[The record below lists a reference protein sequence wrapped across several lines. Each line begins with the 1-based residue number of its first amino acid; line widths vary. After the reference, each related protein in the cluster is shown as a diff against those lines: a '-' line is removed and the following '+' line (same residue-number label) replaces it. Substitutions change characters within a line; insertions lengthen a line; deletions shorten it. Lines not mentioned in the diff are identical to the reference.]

1 MKKRTNEIINNTHTD
16 GEKEPNAVR
25 LIRKANR
32 LVEGKYRFDIW
43 EMRVFT
49 KMLMKIHR
57 DDEDFKVYRIYLHEV
72 IQDFELQEDG
82 HSYKYLKQG
91 AERLGRREIRV
102 LMDTPDGK
110 MELFT
115 HIATGVKSFVE
126 EKSAKYLDISFH
138 PDMKPLLLQLQS
150 QFLMYDVRNILKLQ
164 SSFSVRIYE
173 LLKQY
178 ETIGK
183 RQIKIQELKEMLDV
197 TEKYPLYGNF
207 KQRVIVK
214 AQEDLE
220 AYTDIKFTFDEIKT
234 GRAVTG
240 LVFWI
245 SPNKMRQD
253 IGKMLYFPE
262 VIQEPIKISELSD
275 LYSLVQN
282 WNGISMTILER
293 WNEIY
298 GFNALEKQ
306 IKKTIELISKGKQIH
321 NPVGFMTW
329 ALQNPNAINEPQ
341 KTLKIDFDAKKTQPK
356 WSSKQI
362 DSCWKGEFAE
372 WYPKYLEQVAKS
384 VGREEF
390 HKTVEDLRLVY
401 PEKIFSNLFLFS
413 DGSVN
418 EEALNSSVG
427 VRLLEKKGQS
437 KEKVFKDW
445 FLKNHEIEIN
455 LLRSGEWIMVE

>member
-1 MKKRTNEIINNTHTD
+1 MKKHNNDKNNSTTN
-16 GEKEPNAVR
+16 KETNVVK

-72 IQDFELQEDG
+72 IQDFDLQEDG

-138 PDMKPLLLQLQS
+138 PDMKPFLLQLQS

-164 SSFSVRIYE
+164 SSFSIRIYE

-183 RQIKIQELKEMLDV
+183 RQIKIHELKEMLDV
-197 TEKYPLYGNF
+197 VEKYPLYGNF

-220 AYTDIKFTFDEIKT
+220 KYTDIKFTFDEVKT
-234 GRAVTG
+234 GRAVTAIT
-240 LVFWI
+240 FWI
-245 SPNKMRQD
+245 TPNKNKQD
-253 IGKMLYFPE
+253 FGKMLYFPE
-262 VIQEPIKISELSD
+262 IAEELKGSGQTDD
-275 LYSLVQN
+275 LLTLTQN
-282 WNGISMTILER
+282 WEGMTTALIEQWVNIYGIEEVSKEIIKTNKLILE
-293 WNEIY
+293 
-298 GFNALEKQ
+298 
-306 IKKTIELISKGKQIH
+306 GKNVH
-321 NPVGFMTW
+321 NPVGFVTW
-329 ALQNPNAINEPQ
+329 ALQNPNVIKGATPPP
-341 KTLKIDFDAKKTQPK
+341 LKVQIVHQEELKL
-356 WSSKQI
+356 SSKEI
-362 DSCWKGEFAE
+362 DNYWKGDFNQ
-372 WYPKYLEQVAKS
+372 WFLDYLQQIAISSPHEVFHS
-384 VGREEF
+384 IVEE
-390 HKTVEDLRLVY
+390 LRHLY
-401 PEKIFSNLFLFS
+401 SEKLFSTLFLYK

-427 VRLLEKKGQS
+427 VKLLEKENKT
-437 KEKVFKDW
+437 KESVFVDW
-445 FLKNHEIEIN
+445 FFERFQKKITLQRNGTW
-455 LLRSGEWIMVE
+455 S

>member
-1 MKKRTNEIINNTHTD
+1 MKKLKKDKIDKNQPLKKDTEVV
-16 GEKEPNAVR
+16 K

-82 HSYKYLKQG
+82 HSYKFLKQG

-126 EKSAKYLDISFH
+126 EKTAKYLDISFH
-138 PDMKPLLLQLQS
+138 PDMKPYLLQLQS

-164 SSFSVRIYE
+164 SSFSIRIYE

-183 RQIKIQELKEMLDV
+183 RTLKVQELKEMLDV
-197 TEKYPLYGNF
+197 IDKYPLYGNF

-220 AYTDIKFTFDEIKT
+220 KYTDIKFTFDEVKS

-245 SPNKMRQD
+245 IPNREKQD
-253 IGKMLYFPE
+253 SGNLLYLPDVAATIVE
-262 VIQEPIKISELSD
+262 DNDLEISQLLTLS
-275 LYSLVQN
+275 Q
-282 WNGISMTILER
+282 R
-293 WNEIY
+293 WEGVSKNVVEQWRNTY
-298 GFNALEKQ
+298 GFERVLAQ
-306 IKKTIELISKGKQIH
+306 IKKTNKQISEGKKIH
-321 NPVGFMTW
+321 NPMGFVVW
-329 ALQNPNAINEPQ
+329 SLQNPEITTIVSEPVLKTEPSQ
-341 KTLKIDFDAKKTQPK
+341 KQAPQFSA
-356 WSSKQI
+356 KQI
-362 DSCWKGEFAE
+362 AFYLNGEFAN
-372 WYPKYLEQVAKS
+372 WFVIYLQNVAINCDKILYHQK
-384 VGREEF
+384 VDE
-390 HKTVEDLRLVY
+390 LRATY
-401 PEKIFSNLFLFS
+401 SEKLFNSLFMFS

-418 EEALNSSVG
+418 EESLNSSVG
-427 VRLLEKKGQS
+427 IKLIEMQHKT
-437 KEKVFKDW
+437 KETVFQEW
-445 FLKNHEIEIN
+445 FWNKFNIRIIQQ
-455 LLRSGEWIMVE
+455 RSGDWEVI

>member
-1 MKKRTNEIINNTHTD
+1 MKKTTNHINQDTSN
-16 GEKEPNAVR
+16 KESNVVR
-25 LIRKANR
+25 LVRKANR

-138 PDMKPLLLQLQS
+138 PDMKPFLLQLQS
-150 QFLMYDVRNILKLQ
+150 QYLMYDVRNILKLQ
-164 SSFSVRIYE
+164 SSFSIRIYE

-183 RQIKIQELKEMLDV
+183 RQIKISELKEMLDV
-197 TEKYPLYGNF
+197 LDKYPLYGNF

-214 AQEDLE
+214 AQEDL
-220 AYTDIKFTFDEIKT
+220 ANYTDIKFTFEEVKT
-234 GRAVTG
+234 GRSVTS
-240 LVFWI
+240 LIFWI
-245 SPNKMRQD
+245 LPNGEKQD
-253 IGKMLYFPE
+253 VSKMLYFPE
-262 VIQEPIKISELSD
+262 VAEELLGHSDPLKSLFNLVKDWEGMTSSVFDQWIS
-275 LYSLVQN
+275 LYGLDKTKEEIN
-282 WNGISMTILER
+282 RTLTLKDEGK
-293 WNEIY
+293 EIY
-298 GFNALEKQ
+298 NA
-306 IKKTIELISKGKQIH
+306 
-321 NPVGFMTW
+321 VGFVTW
-329 ALQNPNAINEPQ
+329 ALRNSQDKNNTIPSFHVNNVLDAN
-341 KTLKIDFDAKKTQPK
+341 KT
-356 WSSKQI
+356 WSSKQLEAY
-362 DSCWKGEFAE
+362 WNGEFND
-372 WYPKYLEQVAKS
+372 WYLQYLSQVAKLVS
-384 VGREEF
+384 RETF
-390 HKTVEDLRLVY
+390 LSIVEELRALY
-401 PEKIFSNLFLFS
+401 PEKIFSSLFLYS

-418 EEALNSSVG
+418 EDALNSSVG
-427 VRLLEKKGQS
+427 VRLLEQRQQS
-437 KEKVFKDW
+437 KESLFKEW
-445 FLKNHEIEIN
+445 FGNKFEVEIILQRN
-455 LLRSGEWIMVE
+455 GVWTVVG

>member
-1 MKKRTNEIINNTHTD
+1 MKKLKKDKLDNNQTIKKDTD
-16 GEKEPNAVR
+16 VVK

-82 HSYKYLKQG
+82 HSYKFLKQG

-126 EKSAKYLDISFH
+126 EKTAKYLDISFH
-138 PDMKPLLLQLQS
+138 PDMKPYLLQLQS

-164 SSFSVRIYE
+164 SSFSIRIYE

-183 RQIKIQELKEMLDV
+183 RTLKVQELKEMLDV
-197 TEKYPLYGNF
+197 VDKYPLYGNF

-220 AYTDIKFTFDEIKT
+220 KFTDIKFTFDEVKS

-245 SPNKMRQD
+245 IPNREKQD
-253 IGKMLYFPE
+253 SGNLLYLPE
-262 VIQEPIKISELSD
+262 VASTIVEDTDQEISQL
-275 LYSLVQN
+275 LTLTQ
-282 WNGISMTILER
+282 R
-293 WNEIY
+293 WEGVSKTVVEQWRNVY
-298 GFNALEKQ
+298 GFETVLAQ
-306 IKKTIELISKGKQIH
+306 IKKTNKQISEGKKIH
-321 NPVGFMTW
+321 NPMGFVVW
-329 ALQNPNAINEPQ
+329 SLQNPEITGNVAEPVS
-341 KTLKIDFDAKKTQPK
+341 KIETPVKEEPK
-356 WSSKQI
+356 YTSKQI
-362 DSCWKGEFAE
+362 NFYWNGEFAN
-372 WYPKYLEQVAKS
+372 WFVIYLQNLAINCEKVLY
-384 VGREEF
+384 
-390 HKTVEDLRLVY
+390 HKKVDELRATY
-401 PEKIFSNLFLFS
+401 SEKLFNNLFMFN

-418 EEALNSSVG
+418 EESLNSSVG
-427 VRLLEKKGQS
+427 IKLLETEQKS
-437 KEKVFKDW
+437 KENIFQEW
-445 FLKNHEIEIN
+445 FWNKFQVRILQQ
-455 LLRSGEWIMVE
+455 RSGDWKAQ

>member
-1 MKKRTNEIINNTHTD
+1 MKKLKNDKNSGQSNKETNVV
-16 GEKEPNAVR
+16 K

-138 PDMKPLLLQLQS
+138 PDMKPFLLQLQS

-164 SSFSVRIYE
+164 SSFSIRIYE

-197 TEKYPLYGNF
+197 VDKYPLYGNF

-220 AYTDIKFTFDEIKT
+220 EFTDIKFTFDEVKT
-234 GRAVTG
+234 GRAVTA
-240 LVFWI
+240 LTFWI
-245 SPNKMRQD
+245 LPNKNKQD
-253 IGKMLYFPE
+253 VGKMLYFPE
-262 VIQEPIKISELSD
+262 IAEELSLESELD
-275 LYSLVQN
+275 KLL
-282 WNGISMTILER
+282 
-293 WNEIY
+293 
-298 GFNALEKQ
+298 A
-306 IKKTIELISKGKQIH
+306 ISKNWEGMSKALMEQWINTYGKEAVGQEISKANKLIFEGKNIH
-321 NPVGFMTW
+321 NPVGFVTW
-329 ALQNPNAINEPQ
+329 ALQNPNVVKDIANNATP
-341 KTLKIDFDAKKTQPK
+341 TQIIHKVPTK
-356 WSSKQI
+356 LNSKEI
-362 DSCWKGEFAE
+362 EAYWKGDFNE
-372 WYPKYLEQVAKS
+372 WFLAYLQQIAIAAKHETFHA
-384 VGREEF
+384 VVEE
-390 HKTVEDLRLVY
+390 LRNLY
-401 PEKIFSNLFLFS
+401 PEKVFSSLFLHK

-427 VRLLEKKGQS
+427 VRLLEKDKKT
-437 KEKVFKDW
+437 KESVFADW
-445 FLKNHEIEIN
+445 FYEKFQRKIFLQRNGTWEFLE
-455 LLRSGEWIMVE
+455 

>member
-1 MKKRTNEIINNTHTD
+1 MKKHKNDKNNSNT
-16 GEKEPNAVR
+16 EKETNVVR

-138 PDMKPLLLQLQS
+138 PDMKPFLLQLQS

-164 SSFSVRIYE
+164 SSFSIRIYE

-197 TEKYPLYGNF
+197 VDKYPLYGNF

-220 AYTDIKFTFDEIKT
+220 EFTDIKFTFDEVKT
-234 GRAVTG
+234 GRAVTA
-240 LVFWI
+240 LTFWI
-245 SPNKMRQD
+245 TPNKNKQD
-253 IGKMLYFPE
+253 VGKMLYFPE
-262 VIQEPIKISELSD
+262 IAEEISTDGELDDLLNVTKNWEGMTKSLLEQWINFYGIEAVGQEISKTNKL
-275 LYSLVQN
+275 
-282 WNGISMTILER
+282 ILE
-293 WNEIY
+293 
-298 GFNALEKQ
+298 
-306 IKKTIELISKGKQIH
+306 GKNIH
-321 NPVGFMTW
+321 NPIGFVTW
-329 ALQNPNAINEPQ
+329 ALQNPNV
-341 KTLKIDFDAKKTQPK
+341 LKGTSTVQVAPLVANTELKLK
-356 WSSKQI
+356 SKEI
-362 DSCWKGEFAE
+362 EKYWKGEFNQ
-372 WYPKYLEQVAKS
+372 WFLDYLQQLAIASKHEIFHGIV
-384 VGREEF
+384 EE
-390 HKTVEDLRLVY
+390 LRSLY
-401 PEKIFSNLFLFS
+401 SEKLFSSLFLHK

-427 VRLLEKKGQS
+427 VKLLEKENRT
-437 KEKVFKDW
+437 KETVFADW
-445 FLKNHEIEIN
+445 FFERFQQKITLQRNGAWEV
-455 LLRSGEWIMVE
+455 LT